1 MADSILISAQ
11 RAGELKEQLTKLTAV
26 SLPKLHSHKLV
37 ALKDEAVEDFKLHDR
52 VRDGVK
58 KYILATID
66 SSQLPLSSLVN
77 VCRQQLM
84 ADFPDLCMASEEISE
99 LIMEVSTRKA
109 FGLRGKDRNRLEDVE
124 PGSLW
129 VWELRDHPQPV
140 EVRKERRLLGKELM
154 SLEVLVEALGKTYV
168 EPADVSVMYDTY
180 IGAMKTRDNYYQAM
194 LSRKRKLEV
203 REEERSAKK
212 MLGEEHK
219 LKKKML
225 GEEHKLQAKLEKE
238 EKKLLLKEKAE
249 TERQAKHLARLEER
263 SKKQRENEEAKRM
276 QREERKKQQEE
287 AIVKRQ
293 EAKPG
298 KSLDEKRP
306 KNDGKTDMRPISAF
320 FTKRAKPVS
329 EARASTEESD
339 VEPMKIEGQCP
350 EDWREFWK
358 TQTYLP
364 LVTRDAFIYIH
375 DSALKPYFIGRGV
388 KTRLRRDF
396 LKPLAVV
403 DYDRDSEEEFEE
415 QNAEDLGEEDCS
427 SDEDSEASDESG
439 AEFVVPDNYLSDEE
453 FSQGERTELKL
464 RTTECKPLAFLTQAQ
479 LMELSVISISS
490 LQFPIQVERPRL
502 SSKDEDWVPD
512 LLEVV
517 EGKAS
522 KTEVLSALRER

>member
-11 RAGELKEQLTKLTAV
+11 RAGELREHLTKLTAV
-26 SLPKLHSHKLV
+26 SLPKLHSQKLV
-37 ALKDEAVEDFKLHDR
+37 ALKEEAAEDFKFHDR
-52 VRDGVK
+52 VREGVK

-66 SSQLPLSSLVN
+66 SSQLPLSSLVS

-99 LIMEVSTRKA
+99 LIMEVSTRTA
-109 FGLRGKDRNRLEDVE
+109 FGLRVKDRNKLEDVE
-124 PGSLW
+124 PVSLW
-129 VWELRDHPQPV
+129 VWELRDHPQPP
-140 EVRKERRLLGKELM
+140 EVKKERRLLGKELM
-154 SLEVLVEALGKTYV
+154 SLGVLVEALGKTYV
-168 EPADVSVMYDTY
+168 EPADISVMYDAY

-212 MLGEEHK
+212 MMDEEHK
-219 LKKKML
+219 LKRKML
-225 GEEHKLQAKLEKE
+225 DEETKLQAKLEKE
-238 EKKLLLKEKAE
+238 ARRLQQKEKAE
-249 TERQAKHLARLEER
+249 AERQAKHQARQEER
-263 SKKQRENEEAKRM
+263 SKKQKDSEEARRI
-276 QREERKKQQEE
+276 QREERKRQQEE
-287 AIVKRQ
+287 AMVKRQ

-298 KSLDEKRP
+298 KNSDEKRP
-306 KNDGKTDMRPISAF
+306 KNDGKTDMLLISAF
-320 FTKRAKPVS
+320 FTKQAKPVS

-364 LVTRDAFIYIH
+364 LVAREAFIYIH
-375 DSALKPYFIGRGV
+375 DSALKPYFLGRPV
-388 KTRLRRDF
+388 KAKLRRDF

-427 SDEDSEASDESG
+427 SDEDSEASDESV

-453 FSQGERTELKL
+453 CSQGERTELKL

-479 LMELSVISISS
+479 LMELSVISISG
-490 LQFPIQVERPRL
+490 LQFPIQVEPPRL
-502 SSKDEDWVPD
+502 GSKDEDWVPD

-522 KTEVLSALRER
+522 KTEVLNALRER